1 MIQQGESTNSSLNA
15 SWLKLN
21 NYRL

>member
-1 MIQQGESTNSSLNA
+1 MIQQGESTNSSLSA